1 MVSVSVF
8 QTEDASSILV
18 SCSILYL
25 VSFEMKTIYISL
37 PMSGQEDTIWERYTK
52 AELELKQKFGNSI
65 EIKGPYNV
73 QDFKEPDIFEY
84 DRDWCYYMSKD
95 VEDLLRSDAIYLT
108 KGWLK
113 SKGCRVEKAISVEM
127 GKEIIYAE
135 DSEK

>member
-1 MVSVSVF
+1 
-8 QTEDASSILV
+8 
-18 SCSILYL
+18 
-25 VSFEMKTIYISL
+25 MKTIYISL

-73 QDFKEPDIFEY
+73 QDFKEPDTFEY
-84 DRDWCYYMSKD
+84 DRDWCYYMAKD

-108 KGWLK
+108 KGWSK
-113 SKGCRVEKAISVEM
+113 SKGCRVEKTISVEM

-135 DSEK
+135 DSEKMHR